1 MSPLNV
7 SPLKELFTRYVAE
20 LHVAKDLATKWWDD
34 LLMAEAIR
42 TGSPEEAERV
52 VTSRWPYGA
61 ASHPY
66 VIATF
71 RKYYIA
77 CEQVNEELQKRAA
90 AAPVENA
97 AADDEADW
105 GTDTEATEDDDDLW
119 NDPDPIRPDI
129 VLIEALSGRDD
140 ELAEFMEMYL
150 FSCLGE
156 IDNRTV

>member
-1 MSPLNV
+1 M
-7 SPLKELFTRYVAE
+7 SPLKELFANYVAE

-34 LLMAEAIR
+34 LMTAEAIR
-42 TGSPEEAERV
+42 TGSREEAERI

-77 CEQVNEELQKRAA
+77 CEQLNEELQAKVSSV
-90 AAPVENA
+90 PVEA
-97 AADDEADW
+97 LESEDEADW
-105 GTDTEATEDDDDLW
+105 GAEEDSTEDDDLW
-119 NDPDPIRPDI
+119 ADDDPIRPDI

-140 ELAEFMEMYL
+140 ELAEFMEMYM

>member
-1 MSPLNV
+1 MSPL
-7 SPLKELFTRYVAE
+7 KALFDNYVAE
-20 LHVAKDLATKWWDD
+20 LHIAKDLATKWWDD
-34 LLMAEAIR
+34 LLIAETDR

-52 VTSRWPYGA
+52 VTTRWPYGA

-77 CEQVNEELQKRAA
+77 CEQLNDEIQRRATSA
-90 AAPVENA
+90 VAAPEVES
-97 AADDEADW
+97 EADW
-105 GTDTEATEDDDDLW
+105 GSETEASEDDDLW
-119 NDPDPIRPDI
+119 NDDDPIRPDI

-140 ELAEFMEMYL
+140 ELSEFMELYV
-150 FSCLGE
+150 FASLGE